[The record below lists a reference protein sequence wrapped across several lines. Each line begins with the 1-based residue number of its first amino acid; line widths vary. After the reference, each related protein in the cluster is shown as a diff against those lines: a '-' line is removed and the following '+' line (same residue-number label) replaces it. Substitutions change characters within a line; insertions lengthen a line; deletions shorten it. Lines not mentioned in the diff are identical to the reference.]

1 MTDDPEQDDGSRI
14 DDRAG
19 VASDTA
25 DVESDASYPGE
36 HDGVAC
42 TEAYE
47 QDDVVVLYDAENP
60 LAWVEADTAVRV
72 DRMV

>member
-1 MTDDPEQDDGSRI
+1 MTDDPGQHDGTRI
-14 DDRAG
+14 DDHAG
-19 VASDTA
+19 EAPDLVDCETGR
-25 DVESDASYPGE
+25 VEPSQR
-36 HDGVAC
+36 DGIAC

-47 QDDVVVLYDAENP
+47 HDDVVVLYDADNP

>member
-1 MTDDPEQDDGSRI
+1 MTDDPRQDDGART

-19 VASDTA
+19 EAADT
-25 DVESDASYPGE
+25 VESETARVEPTERESI
-36 HDGVAC
+36 AC

-47 QDDVVVLYDAENP
+47 QDDVVVLYDADNP

>member
-1 MTDDPEQDDGSRI
+1 MTDDPGQ
-14 DDRAG
+14 
-19 VASDTA
+19 
-25 DVESDASYPGE
+25 
-36 HDGVAC
+36 HDGIAC

-47 QDDVVVLYDAENP
+47 HDDVVVLYDADNP